1 MNTTYNKSYSDG
13 QNWILDCHLNI
24 EHLNTGQVKFHFS
37 DVSVIQMFVIQIRDV
52 IKIIISYFVQVTLV
66 LGVRRN
72 VFRATKKVTYHE
84 TAQKEEAR

>member
-1 MNTTYNKSYSDG
+1 MTYASP
-13 QNWILDCHLNI
+13 LR
-24 EHLNTGQVKFHFS
+24 TGIQWWSEFRTIKVHFS
-37 DVSVIQMFVIQIRDV
+37 DISVIQMFVIQNRNV
-52 IKIIISYFVQVTLV
+52 IKIMISYFVQVTVV